1 MDWKLLLTTFVTV
14 FVAELGDKTQLAT
27 FGLAGSSQS
36 RLSVFLGSALA
47 LLLSTAIAVVAGDAL
62 ARRISPLWLQRGA
75 AVLFV
80 LLGILAGYVS
90 ALAFRHAA
98 CKFKRC
104 PGKGNRAR
112 PQVERRGRLPLED
125 VQDIPCFQGR
135 TDPAADGLV
144 AVAQ

>member
-1 MDWKLLLTTFVTV
+1 MVRDR
-14 FVAELGDKTQLAT
+14 GDPKPALRFAY
-27 FGLAGSSQS
+27 GLEFRPG
-36 RLSVFLGSALA
+36 RSV
-47 LLLSTAIAVVAGDAL
+47 IK
-62 ARRISPLWLQRGA
+62 R
-75 AVLFV
+75 
-80 LLGILAGYVS
+80 LAGYVS

-135 TDPAADGLV
+135 TDPAADPD
-144 AVAQ
+144 

>member
-80 LLGILAGYVS
+80 LLGIIMGVRS
-90 ALAFRHAA
+90 
-98 CKFKRC
+98 
-104 PGKGNRAR
+104 
-112 PQVERRGRLPLED
+112 LP
-125 VQDIPCFQGR
+125 PNS
-135 TDPAADGLV
+135 
-144 AVAQ
+144 